1 MAEKNVSDRYV
12 SREQELSVS
21 VSEKASNRV
30 NVVGDR
36 KAQEKKTRDKNEKVP
51 EHVSDSG
58 MKGKKSYEEIL
69 AARKEQM
76 KEITERLEAG
86 LKEYMAS
93 DEQFKKVL
101 DTMAKF
107 HHYSANNVL
116 LIAMQMPSA
125 TRVASYN
132 TWQKRFNRQVMKGQH
147 GISIIAPA
155 PYKKKTSQEIQDPR
169 TGKTVLGPDGKPKTK
184 EVEITVPRYKVAKIF
199 DISQTVGEPLPE
211 LDVPELTGTAE
222 NFEIFMDA
230 MRAVSPV
237 PIRFDEIKGESKGY
251 YDSTSKEIVIQ
262 SGMSEIQTMKTT
274 AHELAHA
281 RLHDRDTMREQGV
294 IKDQNTREIEAEA
307 CAHVLLSHYHLDSS
321 GYTIPYLASWCGS
334 QDTSAL
340 RASMDTIRKTA
351 SEIFDEV
358 EAYIAERDVDRYTIY
373 QIDKDSPA
381 RDYSFMDL
389 GYARETGIPLAME
402 FYQDVYHGYLRP
414 GDTLDSLYE
423 KFNRDDRPAAG
434 QMHSLSM
441 SDVIVLHQDGKD
453 KAYYV
458 DRVGFEELPEF
469 FIPVQEQ
476 EAFEQIDSEK
486 EEIPFEEANQAVPV
500 NQTVV
505 SHEPDKSQEVHSSD
519 NRSNISDDNTDH
531 SDSDQQKDHKERTL
545 TFYVAEC
552 MEFPVMGEVHR
563 GLTLEEAVKALRD
576 IPDDAMHGGK
586 GIGFELQ
593 DGSEYAGSFPLV
605 VSGQV
610 REETINSVDYYRD
623 HTSLQ
628 AAIAE
633 AKSFFPDHPVIAKEE
648 QRTAPARKEEKAPVG
663 RKESVLAA
671 LRAHQEKA
679 RAEDNGHR
687 SRETTRQHRKGEI
700 SL

>member
-1 MAEKNVSDRYV
+1 M
-12 SREQELSVS
+12 
-21 VSEKASNRV
+21 
-30 NVVGDR
+30 
-36 KAQEKKTRDKNEKVP
+36 
-51 EHVSDSG
+51 
-58 MKGKKSYEEIL
+58 
-69 AARKEQM
+69 
-76 KEITERLEAG
+76 
-86 LKEYMAS
+86 
-93 DEQFKKVL
+93 
-101 DTMAKF
+101 
-107 HHYSANNVL
+107 
-116 LIAMQMPSA
+116 
-125 TRVASYN
+125 
-132 TWQKRFNRQVMKGQH
+132 
-147 GISIIAPA
+147 
-155 PYKKKTSQEIQDPR
+155 
-169 TGKTVLGPDGKPKTK
+169 LGPDGKPKTK

-500 NQTVV
+500 NPTVV
-505 SHEPDKSQEVHSSD
+505 SHEPDKSQEVHSSE
-519 NRSNISDDNTDH
+519 NRPNISDDNTDH
-531 SDSDQQKDHKERTL
+531 SDSDEQKDHKERTL

-576 IPDDAMHGGK
+576 IPDDRMHGGK

-648 QRTAPARKEEKAPVG
+648 QRTAPARKEEKAPAG

-687 SRETTRQHRKGEI
+687 SRETTRQHRKGEL